1 MSSYRMFDSKHFPA
15 NFTHKTFIVSFCT
28 KNFSEKKYNPPAT
41 GKKKDVFHL
50 KKKKQGYPMEHH
62 YALVSSKA
70 ISPLGLHKKQQ
81 ISLCEYFT

>member
-41 GKKKDVFHL
+41 GEKKDVFH
-50 KKKKQGYPMEHH
+50 HF
-62 YALVSSKA
+62 A
-70 ISPLGLHKKQQ
+70 
-81 ISLCEYFT
+81 F